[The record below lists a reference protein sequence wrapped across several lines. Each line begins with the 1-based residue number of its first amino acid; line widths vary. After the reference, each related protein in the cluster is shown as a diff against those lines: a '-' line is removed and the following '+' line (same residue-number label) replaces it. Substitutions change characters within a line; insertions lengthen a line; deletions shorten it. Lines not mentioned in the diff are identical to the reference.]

1 MRATWPLAPIAN
13 IRLAESCWPDLSTR
27 VALEREDGGI
37 EVYHFLPSGEVGDP
51 APYWASLGGLQ
62 DCFAYSRAGVGPV
75 VAVTDGCALAT
86 VTFVGL
92 SSSSSWEVLLGG
104 GLSCALPA
112 RDDSWGQQRLSWRP
126 KGGWQIVAVAP
137 DMARFLTAGK
147 DQRLRV
153 VELATQFVTRLDVT
167 VRPASKAAFSLDG
180 LHVATCQRPGV
191 VKVWDARD
199 GRIVA
204 QREIGEPGVS
214 EPVFVGRDRLTVQVG
229 GEGLTWMW
237 RVAE

>member
-1 MRATWPLAPIAN
+1 MTLPPIGL
-13 IRLAESCWPDLSTR
+13 RLAVYKIVSPTLARESVRSWLSRMGALWP
-27 VALEREDGGI
+27 
-37 EVYHFLPSGEVGDP
+37 
-51 APYWASLGGLQ
+51 
-62 DCFAYSRAGVGPV
+62 
-75 VAVTDGCALAT
+75 ALAS